1 MLKGPKRSFV
11 VVLVD
16 VDSSLKNVPSRRKI
30 MQRGKFIKAKW
41 EQSIIF
47 CGTLWYWIAL
57 YGLVWPCMP
66 LYGLVWP
73 HMVLLLLFMAIAVC
87 CLIQLSM
94 ALWLCD
100 LSWSWRAFLWSYM
113 AFWGFIWHFMVF
125 SGNISSLFAVIDL
138 NLFGLVYYWFN
149 GNCHHSWY
157 IHKQCTKN
165 SANLLT
171 FIPIYLINE

>member
-1 MLKGPKRSFV
+1 MRSSSCRGNMSEKYSKWNKKCAREQKMCKGT
-11 VVLVD
+11 
-16 VDSSLKNVPSRRKI
+16 KNVPK
-30 MQRGKFIKAKW
+30 G
-41 EQSIIF
+41 F

-138 NLFGLVYYWFN
+138 NSFGLVYYWFN